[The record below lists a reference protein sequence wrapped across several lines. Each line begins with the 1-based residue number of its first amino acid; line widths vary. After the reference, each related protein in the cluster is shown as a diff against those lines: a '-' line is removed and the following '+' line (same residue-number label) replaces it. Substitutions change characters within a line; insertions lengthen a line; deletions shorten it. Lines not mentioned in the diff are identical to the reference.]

1 MTNQLLL
8 LRSYHDPNVGVDRST
23 NTIRGI
29 KVIEEGPINDG
40 RPYLIDQETLRQV
53 VAYGNAPN
61 KGTKCRYTHGDFDE
75 DSIGTHLGRWF
86 NFRID
91 GTCVRADLK
100 LAQSSRIS
108 PKGDIGGYVLTLAEE
123 DPESFGASIAA
134 ELDRSLMEP
143 NVEGKMPLRLSGLYS
158 VDIVNEPAATRGGL
172 FSKEFTMAEDAAPEE
187 KQEPDFSFLMSE
199 EMPVEEK
206 MKRVA
211 KMLGCEMPEE
221 KKEEMEEDSKPEEE
235 MESEEEKK
243 EDMEEVKEEEKM
255 SAKRYIELF
264 GDRGARWFLEG
275 KSPSYCFGQQL
286 KEANEKI
293 ANMEKQIGEMSS
305 KVKAA
310 KAIVGEDSPA
320 SLSVAQ
326 TEEEKAKAA
335 FAAKMEQL
343 KKLGVD
349 EKTARW
355 SQAFASISK
364 K

>member
-1 MTNQLLL
+1 MHDQLLL

-143 NVEGKMPLRLSGLYS
+143 TVDGKMPLRLSGLYS

-187 KQEPDFSFLMSE
+187 KQEPDFSFLMAE
-199 EMPVEEK
+199 DMPIEEK
-206 MKRVA
+206 MKKVA
-211 KMLGCEMPEE
+211 QMLGYEMP
-221 KKEEMEEDSKPEEE
+221 
-235 MESEEEKK
+235 EEKK
-243 EDMEEVKEEEKM
+243 EDMEEESMPEEEDDKEEDMQSQEEPKKEEM
-255 SAKRYIELF
+255 SAQRYIELF

-286 KEANEKI
+286 KEAHEKI
-293 ANMEKQIGEMSS
+293 AGLEKQVSEMSG

-335 FAAKMEQL
+335 FAAKIEQL